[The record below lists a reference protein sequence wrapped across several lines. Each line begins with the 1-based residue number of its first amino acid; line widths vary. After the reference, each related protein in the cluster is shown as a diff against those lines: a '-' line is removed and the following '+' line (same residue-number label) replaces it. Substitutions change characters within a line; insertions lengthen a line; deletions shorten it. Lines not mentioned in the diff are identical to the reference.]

1 MIMAKIIDELLAKAH
16 AAQQE
21 IEFWPQDQVDRMVA
35 AAGWETYKRAEEI
48 ARLAMD
54 ETQMG
59 VYEHKLLKHQKKTLG
74 TLRDMQ
80 GVKTVG
86 VIEEDT
92 EKGLIKIA
100 KPVGVI
106 GALTPVTNCEA
117 TLPAKAL
124 PALKG
129 RNAII
134 FAPHPKAKKTAM
146 LVCESMRSGLKKVG
160 APEDLIQVIQEP
172 SIELAQEL
180 MKAVDLVV
188 ATGGSSMVKAAYSS
202 STPAYGVG
210 AGNAVVIVD
219 ETANLTE
226 AAEKIYQGKTFDNA
240 TSCSSENSL
249 VVHSSIYTQMLKE
262 LQKQGAYMCNDLER
276 AKLQALMW
284 PDGEHLNGAIV
295 AQPIE
300 KLASMAE
307 LEIPEGTTFLMVE
320 GKTVGKEDPFCK
332 EKLSLVLTIWKYE
345 QFEGA
350 VKMVEDITA
359 INGRGHSCGIHTS
372 NETHILQLGMRA
384 KASRIMVNQAHSYGN
399 SGNYNNGMPF
409 TLTLGCGTWGG
420 NITTE
425 NIHWK
430 HYLNITWI
438 SKPITPVVPDE
449 EEIFG
454 EYWREFGK

>member
-1 MIMAKIIDELLAKAH
+1 MPEILDELLEKAR
-16 AAQQE
+16 AAQQQ
-21 IEFWPQDQVDRMVA
+21 IEFWSQDQVDLMVA
-35 AAGWETYKRAEEI
+35 AVGWETYKRAEEI
-48 ARLAMD
+48 AQLAID

-86 VIEEDT
+86 VIEEDV
-92 EKGLIKIA
+92 EKGVIKIA

-129 RNAII
+129 RNAIV

-146 LVCESMRSGLKKVG
+146 LVCETMRAGLQKIG
-160 APEDLIQVIQEP
+160 APQDLIQVIQEP
-172 SIELAQEL
+172 SIEKAQAL

-188 ATGGSSMVKAAYSS
+188 ATGGGAMVKAAYSS

-210 AGNAVVIVD
+210 AGNSVVIVD
-219 ETANLTE
+219 ETANLAE
-226 AAEKIYQGKTFDNA
+226 AAEKVFQGKTFDNA

-249 VVHSSIYTQMLKE
+249 VIHSSIYSQMLTE
-262 LQKQGAYMCNDLER
+262 LKNQGGYLCSDAER
-276 AKLQALMW
+276 AQLQEVMW

-295 AQPIE
+295 AQSVE
-300 KLASMAE
+300 KLAGMAG

-320 GKTVGKEDPFCK
+320 GKSIGREDPFCK
-332 EKLSLVLTIWKYE
+332 EKLSLVLTLWKYD
-345 QFEGA
+345 QFEDA
-350 VKMVEDITA
+350 IKMVEDITD
-359 INGRGHSCGIHTS
+359 INGSGHSCGIHTS
-372 NETHILQLGMRA
+372 NEDHILQLGLRV
-384 KASRIMVNQAHSYGN
+384 KASRIMVNQPHSYGN

-430 HYLNITWI
+430 HYLNVTWI
-438 SKPITPVVPDE
+438 SKPISPVVPNE
-449 EEIFG
+449 EKIFG
-454 EYWREFGK
+454 EYWQKFGK

>member
-1 MIMAKIIDELLAKAH
+1 MSKIIDELLAKAH
-16 AAQQE
+16 AAQQQ

-35 AAGWETYKRAEEI
+35 AAGWETYKQAEEI
-48 ARLAMD
+48 ARLAID

-86 VIEEDT
+86 VIEED
-92 EKGLIKIA
+92 EAKGLIKIA

-134 FAPHPKAKKTAM
+134 FAPHPRAKKTAI
-146 LVCESMRSGLKKVG
+146 LVCESMRLGLKKVG
-160 APEDLIQVIQEP
+160 APQDLIQVIQEP
-172 SIELAQEL
+172 SIEMAQEL

-219 ETANLTE
+219 ETANLSE

-249 VVHSSIYTQMLKE
+249 VIQSSIYAPFLKE
-262 LQKQGAYMCNDLER
+262 LQMQGAYLCNDEER
-276 AKLQALMW
+276 AKLQDLMW

-295 AQPIE
+295 AQPVE
-300 KLASMAE
+300 KLAALAG

-320 GKTVGKEDPFCK
+320 GKHVGKEDPFCK

-345 QFEGA
+345 QFEDA
-350 VKMVEDITA
+350 IRMVEDITA
-359 INGRGHSCGIHTS
+359 INGHGHSCGIHTA
-372 NETHILQLGMRA
+372 NDDHILQLGIRA
-384 KASRIMVNQAHSYGN
+384 KASRIMVNQPHSYGN

-430 HYLNITWI
+430 HYLNITWV

-454 EYWREFGK
+454 EYWQEFGK

>member
-1 MIMAKIIDELLAKAH
+1 MSMSEYIDGLLKKAR
-16 AAQQE
+16 AAQQQV
-21 IEFWPQDQVDRMVA
+21 EFWSQDQVDMMVA
-35 AAGWETYKRAEEI
+35 AVGWETYKRAEEI
-48 ARLAMD
+48 ARLAID

-86 VIEEDT
+86 VIEEDA

-100 KPVGVI
+100 KPMGVI

-146 LVCESMRSGLKKVG
+146 LVCESMRAGLQKIG
-160 APEDLIQVIQEP
+160 APLDLIQVIEEP
-172 SIELAQEL
+172 SIEMAQEL
-180 MKAVDLVV
+180 MAAVDLVV
-188 ATGGSSMVKAAYSS
+188 ATGGGAMVKAAYSS
-202 STPAYGVG
+202 GTPAYGVG

-219 ETANLTE
+219 ETANLAD
-226 AAEKIYQGKTFDNA
+226 AAEKIFQGKTFDNA

-249 VVHSSIYTQMLKE
+249 VIHSSIYGQMLEE
-262 LQKQGAYMCNDLER
+262 LKSQGGYLCNEGER
-276 AKLQALMW
+276 AKLQTLMW

-300 KLASMAE
+300 KLAAMAG

-320 GKTVGKEDPFCK
+320 GKHIGRDDPFCK
-332 EKLSLVLTIWKYE
+332 EKLSLVLTLWQYE
-345 QFEGA
+345 QFEDA
-350 VKMVEDITA
+350 VKMVGDITA
-359 INGRGHSCGIHTS
+359 LNGRGHSCGIHTS
-372 NETHILQLGMRA
+372 NEAHILQLGLNA

-430 HYLNITWI
+430 HYLNTTWV
-438 SKPITPVVPDE
+438 SKPIPPVVPDE
-449 EEIFG
+449 DAIFG
-454 EYWREFGK
+454 EYWQKFGK

>member
-1 MIMAKIIDELLAKAH
+1 MSELINELLTKARI
-16 AAQQE
+16 AQQE
-21 IEFWPQDQVDRMVA
+21 IEFWSQDQVDLMVA
-35 AAGWETYKRAEEI
+35 AVGWETYKRAAEI
-48 ARLAMD
+48 ARLAID
-54 ETQMG
+54 ETRMG
-59 VYEHKLLKHQKKTLG
+59 VYEHKLVKHEKKTLG

-86 VIEEDT
+86 VIEEDK

-117 TLPAKAL
+117 TLPAKAM

-134 FAPHPKAKKTAM
+134 FAPHPKAKKTAK
-146 LVCESMRSGLKKVG
+146 LVCDSMRKGLQKIG
-160 APEDLIQVIQEP
+160 APLDLIQLIEEP
-172 SIELAQEL
+172 SIERAQEL
-180 MKAVDLVV
+180 MREVDLVV
-188 ATGGSSMVKAAYSS
+188 ATGGGAMVKAAYSS

-219 ETANLTE
+219 ETANLAE
-226 AAEKIYQGKTFDNA
+226 AAEKIFQGKTFDNA

-249 VVHSSIYTQMLKE
+249 VIHSTIYDQMLNE
-262 LQKQGAYMCNDLER
+262 LEKQGAYLCNDEER
-276 AKLQALMW
+276 AKLQTLMW

-295 AQPIE
+295 AQPIM
-300 KLASMAE
+300 KLASMAG

-320 GKTVGKEDPFCK
+320 GQSVGKEDPFCK

-345 QFEGA
+345 QFEDA
-350 VKMVEDITA
+350 IKMVEDITA
-359 INGRGHSCGIHTS
+359 LNGRGHSCGIHTT
-372 NETHILQLGMRA
+372 NEEHILKLGLRV
-384 KASRIMVNQAHSYGN
+384 KASRIMVNQPHSYGN

-409 TLTLGCGTWGG
+409 TLTLGCGSWGG

-430 HYLNITWI
+430 HYLNVTWI
-438 SKPITPVVPDE
+438 SKPIPPVVPNE

-454 EYWREFGK
+454 EYWEKFGK

>member
-1 MIMAKIIDELLAKAH
+1 MSELINEFLKKAR
-16 AAQQE
+16 AAQQQ
-21 IEFWPQDQVDRMVA
+21 IEFWTQEQVDLMVA
-35 AAGWETYKRAEEI
+35 AVGWETYKCADEI
-48 ARLAMD
+48 ARLAID

-59 VYEHKLLKHQKKTLG
+59 VYEHKLLKHEKKTLG

-86 VIEEDT
+86 VIEEDIK
-92 EKGLIKIA
+92 KGLIKIA
-100 KPVGVI
+100 KPIGVI

-146 LVCESMRSGLKKVG
+146 LVCETMRKGLEKIG
-160 APEDLIQVIQEP
+160 APQDLIQVIEEP
-172 SIELAQEL
+172 SIEMAQEL

-188 ATGGSSMVKAAYSS
+188 ATGGGAMVKAAYSS

-219 ETANLTE
+219 ETANLAG
-226 AAEKIYQGKTFDNA
+226 AAEKIFQGKTFDNA

-249 VVHSSIYTQMLKE
+249 VIHSSVYAQMLQE
-262 LQKQGAYMCNDLER
+262 LEKQGAYLCNDEER

-284 PDGEHLNGAIV
+284 PDGEHLNGVIV
-295 AQPIE
+295 AQPVE
-300 KLASMAE
+300 KLASMAG
-307 LEIPEGTTFLMVE
+307 LEIPVGTTFLMVE
-320 GKTVGKEDPFCK
+320 GKSVGKEDPFCK

-345 QFEGA
+345 QFEEA
-350 VKMVEDITA
+350 IKMVEDITV
-359 INGRGHSCGIHTS
+359 INGRGHSCGIHTA
-372 NETHILQLGMRA
+372 NEDHILKLGMRV
-384 KASRIMVNQAHSYGN
+384 KASRIMVNQPHSYGN

-409 TLTLGCGTWGG
+409 TLTLGCGSWGG

-430 HYLNITWI
+430 HYLNVTWI
-438 SKPITPVVPDE
+438 SKPIPPVVPNE

-454 EYWREFGK
+454 EYWQKFGK

>member
-1 MIMAKIIDELLAKAH
+1 MSEIIDALMSKAR
-16 AAQQE
+16 AAQQQ
-21 IEFWPQDQVDRMVA
+21 IEFWPQEKVDMMVA
-35 AAGWETYKRAEEI
+35 AVGWETCKRAEEI
-48 ARLAMD
+48 ARLAVE

-74 TLRDMQ
+74 TLRDLQ

-86 VIEEDT
+86 VIEEDL

-117 TLPAKAL
+117 TLPSKAL
-124 PALKG
+124 SALKG

-146 LVCESMRSGLKKVG
+146 LVCESMRAGLKKVG
-160 APEDLIQVIQEP
+160 APEDLIQLIQEP
-172 SIELAQEL
+172 SIEMAQEL

-188 ATGGSSMVKAAYSS
+188 ATGGGPMVKSAYSS
-202 STPAYGVG
+202 GTPAYGVG

-219 ETANLTE
+219 ETANLAE
-226 AAEKIYQGKTFDNA
+226 AAEKIFQGKTFDNA

-249 VVHSSIYTQMLKE
+249 VIQSSVYEAMLAE
-262 LQKQGAYMCNDLER
+262 LKKQGGYMCSDAER

-295 AQPIE
+295 AQPVA
-300 KLASMAE
+300 KLAAMAC
-307 LEIPEGTTFLMVE
+307 LEIPPGTTFLMV
-320 GKTVGKEDPFCK
+320 VGKKVGREDPFCK
-332 EKLSLVLTIWKYE
+332 EKLSLVLTIWKYDH
-345 QFEGA
+345 FEDA

-359 INGRGHSCGIHTS
+359 INGRGHSCGIHTT
-372 NETHILQLGMRA
+372 NDDHILQLGTRV
-384 KASRIMVNQAHSYGN
+384 KASRIMVNQPHSYGN
-399 SGNYNNGMPF
+399 SGNYTNGMPF

-430 HYLNITWI
+430 HYLNVTWV
-438 SKPITPVVPDE
+438 SKPIEPVIPDE
-449 EEIFG
+449 NVIFG
-454 EYWREFGK
+454 DYWREFGK